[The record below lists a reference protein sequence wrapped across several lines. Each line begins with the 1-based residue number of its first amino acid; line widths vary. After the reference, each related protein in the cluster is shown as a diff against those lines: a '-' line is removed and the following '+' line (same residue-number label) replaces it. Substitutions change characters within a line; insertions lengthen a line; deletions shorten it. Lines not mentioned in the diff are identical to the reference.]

1 MAFAVVDTVLSGHAS
16 SVDLATLG
24 LGLSVYSTIFVGLMG
39 ATNALNPIAAQH
51 FGGGRLA
58 AIGATY
64 VQGLWMALFLSA
76 LGMMPLLF
84 ARLWLPVLHAP
95 PEVETQVARYLH
107 ILALALPGALMF
119 RTIYAVN
126 TAVSRP
132 HVVMA
137 LQLTGLALKVCLS
150 YLLILGALGLPRY
163 GAAGAAIASVVAF
176 WAMFLM
182 GFAYMRRGD
191 FYRRLAIRRAW
202 PRWAAQ
208 REILGLGIPMSMSYA
223 LEATS
228 FTAITLLAARLGT
241 TVMGGH
247 QVVANLAALC
257 FMLPLSL
264 SVATATLT
272 AQAIGAGDLRRAR
285 QTALVGMR
293 IGGLIGAVTVLTVW
307 TLRSGIVRLY
317 SHDPAIVATALTL
330 IPYLVAFHFF
340 DAANGGDLRVTG
352 LQAGDRAHCHPR
364 GRAVGRGRDR
374 RLPRRLR
381 RNLGP
386 SMGHHG
392 HVADAVPRARAGLA
406 APRRLLP
413 RAPTERQRV
422 HHRRGVTGARQLKSP
437 ALHDAS
443 RSLASGARGLAP
455 WAWVEQGRQ
464 RYSFV
469 VVLAWPC
476 SKLSCRQSL
485 GFNALGN
492 TGWRSRVA
500 DGDTRA
506 VDGAQER
513 RPDHG

>member
-1 MAFAVVDTVLSGHAS
+1 VEGASVVRGIANLSRSILIGQFAGMAFAVVDTVLSGHAS

-51 FGGGRLA
+51 YGGGRLA

-76 LGMMPLLF
+76 LGMVPLLF
-84 ARLWLPVLHAP
+84 ARLWLPVLRAP
-95 PEVETQVARYLH
+95 AEVETQVAHYLR
-107 ILALALPGALMF
+107 ILSLALPGALMF

-132 HVVMA
+132 HVVMT
-137 LQLTGLALKVCLS
+137 LQLTGLLLKICLS
-150 YLLILGALGLPRY
+150 YLLILGGLGLPRY
-163 GAAGAAIASVVAF
+163 GAVGAAIASVIAF

-182 GFAYMRRGD
+182 GFVYMRRSG
-191 FYRRLAIRRAW
+191 FYRRLAIHRAW

-208 REILGLGIPMSMSYA
+208 REILGLGVPMSLSYA

-228 FTAITLLAARLGT
+228 FTAITFFAARLGT

-285 QTALVGMR
+285 QTAFVGMR
-293 IGGLIGAVTVLTVW
+293 IAGLVAVVTVLTVW
-307 TLRSGIVRLY
+307 TLRGGIIRLY

-340 DAANGGDLRVTG
+340 DA
-352 LQAGDRAHCHPR
+352 LQAVATFVLRAYK
-364 GRAVGRGRDR
+364 RAIGPTVIHAAALWGVGVFGGY
-374 RLPRRLR
+374 LVAFAGIF
-381 RNLGP
+381 GP
-386 SMGHHG
+386 PWGI
-392 HVADAVPRARAGLA
+392 AGMWLMQSLALALA
-406 APRRLLP
+406 ALLLVGFYIGFPRL
-413 RAPTERQRV
+413 TE
-422 HHRRGVTGARQLKSP
+422 P
-437 ALHDAS
+437 AS
-443 RSLASGARGLAP
+443 SS
-455 WAWVEQGRQ
+455 
-464 RYSFV
+464 Y
-469 VVLAWPC
+469 
-476 SKLSCRQSL
+476 
-485 GFNALGN
+485 
-492 TGWRSRVA
+492 T
-500 DGDTRA
+500 T
-506 VDGAQER
+506 
-513 RPDHG
+513 